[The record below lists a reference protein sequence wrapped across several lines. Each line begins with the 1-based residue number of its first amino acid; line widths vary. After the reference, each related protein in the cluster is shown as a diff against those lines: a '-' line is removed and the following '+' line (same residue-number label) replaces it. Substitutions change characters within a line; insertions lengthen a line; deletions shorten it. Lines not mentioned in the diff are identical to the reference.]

1 MVAMTEHV
9 DPGAALLVAGIIIFL
24 VAFAA
29 IATDRVPKAS
39 VAIAGGS
46 LMIMI
51 GAIDQHAAFEHID
64 LNVIFL
70 LVGMMVLAGLIRKT
84 GVFQYLAIVAAQR
97 TGGHGVRLM
106 IVLAII
112 TAVLSAFLDNVT
124 TVILMAPITI
134 FVARQLHINPV
145 PLFIAEILSSNV
157 GGAMTLIGDPPNILI
172 GSAAGITFAEFAAHM
187 APPVLIMFP
196 IFLLAIVWLFRGQ
209 LTVQP
214 VHAAALAGLDPAEAI
229 TDRRGMWV
237 GVSVLALTVVVFVFH
252 GVLGWEPAT
261 IALAGAALAMLLMR
275 ADPHEALAE
284 VEWPSLM
291 FFVGLFMMVGGMVEL
306 GVLDAVATFTRDLTQ
321 GNVAAMAILTI
332 WVSGFASAIVDNI
345 PFTATMLPV
354 VASLDAAGMNP
365 DNILWWSLALGAD
378 LGGNATIIGASAN
391 VILAGIADREGYKI
405 GFGQFMRYGIPVSV
419 GCLAFSTIWVWLRYL
434 AFA

>member
-1 MVAMTEHV
+1 MTEHV